1 MPYPLPQQPNAA
13 GGQWVRLLPPI
24 GCPGLEQWVLPMEF
38 GRWSELGYRRGPI
51 PADELELF
59 WLPAT
64 SRWNEP
70 IGSCAIELLINPR
83 QSIPSPITVTW
94 GDGSSSVV
102 PWPALSRTAPRLRH
116 VYGQR
121 SDVTVQVQLG
131 MLVAVLSVALVG
143 CPVPPSQLL
152 NNRDGGSS
160 TAAGSKAAGPAGV
173 IQPLIPSAGISGE
186 PYDGRHA
193 VIWRL
198 RLHPNG
204 GLGLMPDPASGEPA
218 LAVVQESGFVSRATR
233 WYSGDGPPPS
243 GDGAGLQPPPAVG
256 DFYLDRLS
264 GQVYELSP

>member
-1 MPYPLPQQPNAA
+1 MPYPLPEPPATAGAA
-13 GGQWVRLLPPI
+13 RVRLLPPI

-51 PADELELF
+51 PADDLELF
-59 WLPAT
+59 WLPADP
-64 SRWNEP
+64 RWNEP
-70 IGSCAIELLINPR
+70 IGSCPIELLINPR
-83 QSIPSPITVTW
+83 QSIPSPITVSW

-152 NNRDGGSS
+152 NNRDGGGS
-160 TAAGSKAAGPAGV
+160 TAAGSTTSGGTTR
-173 IQPLIPSAGISGE
+173 GSGE

-193 VIWRL
+193 VVWKL

-204 GLGLMPDPASGEPA
+204 GLGFMPDPTSGEPA
-218 LAVVQESGFVSRATR
+218 LAVVQESGVGSRATR

-264 GQVYELSP
+264 GQVYELSA

>member
-1 MPYPLPQQPNAA
+1 MPYPLPEPPTTAGAA
-13 GGQWVRLLPPI
+13 RVRLLPPV
-24 GCPGLEQWVLPMEF
+24 GCPGLEQWVLPMDY

-51 PADELELF
+51 PAGDLELF

-83 QSIPSPITVTW
+83 QSIPSPITVSW
-94 GDGSSSVV
+94 GDGASNVV

-121 SDVTVQVQLG
+121 ADVTVQVQLG
-131 MLVAVLSVALVG
+131 MLVATLHVALVG

-152 NNRDGGSS
+152 NNRDGGGG
-160 TAAGSKAAGPAGV
+160 TIGGGTAGV
-173 IQPLIPSAGISGE
+173 IQPLIPSVGISGQ

-193 VIWRL
+193 VIWHL

-204 GLGLMPDPASGEPA
+204 GLGFMPDPASGEPA
-218 LAVVQESGFVSRATR
+218 LAVVQESGVGSRATR

-243 GDGAGLQPPPAVG
+243 GDGAPLQPPPAVG
-256 DFYLDRLS
+256 DFYLDRVT
-264 GQVYELSP
+264 GQVYELSS

>member
-1 MPYPLPQQPNAA
+1 MPYPLPEPPTTAGAA
-13 GGQWVRLLPPI
+13 RVRLLPPV
-24 GCPGLEQWVLPMEF
+24 GCPGLEQWVLPMDY

-51 PADELELF
+51 PAGDLELF

-83 QSIPSPITVTW
+83 QSIPSPITVSW
-94 GDGSSSVV
+94 GDGASNVV

-121 SDVTVQVQLG
+121 ADVTVQVQLG
-131 MLVAVLSVALVG
+131 MLVATLHVALVG

-152 NNRDGGSS
+152 NNRDGGGG
-160 TAAGSKAAGPAGV
+160 TIGGGTAGV
-173 IQPLIPSAGISGE
+173 IQPLIPSAGISGQ

-193 VIWRL
+193 VIWHL

-204 GLGLMPDPASGEPA
+204 GLGFMPDPASGEPA
-218 LAVVQESGFVSRATR
+218 LAVVQESGVGSRATR

-243 GDGAGLQPPPAVG
+243 GDGAPLQPPPAVG
-256 DFYLDRLS
+256 DFYLDRVT
-264 GQVYELSP
+264 GQVYELSS

>member
-1 MPYPLPQQPNAA
+1 MPYPLPEPPTTAGAA
-13 GGQWVRLLPPI
+13 RVRLLPPV
-24 GCPGLEQWVLPMEF
+24 GCPGLEQWVLPMDY

-51 PADELELF
+51 PAGDLELF

-83 QSIPSPITVTW
+83 QSIPSPITVSW
-94 GDGSSSVV
+94 GDGASNVV

-121 SDVTVQVQLG
+121 ADVTVQVQMG
-131 MLVAVLSVALVG
+131 MLVATLRVALVG

-152 NNRDGGSS
+152 NNRDGGGG
-160 TAAGSKAAGPAGV
+160 TIGGGTAGV
-173 IQPLIPSAGISGE
+173 IQPLIPSAGISGQ

-193 VIWRL
+193 VIWHL

-204 GLGLMPDPASGEPA
+204 GLGFMPDPASGEPA
-218 LAVVQESGFVSRATR
+218 LAVVQESGVGSRATR

-243 GDGAGLQPPPAVG
+243 GDGAPLQPPPAVG
-256 DFYLDRLS
+256 DFYLDRVT
-264 GQVYELSP
+264 GQVYELSS

>member
-1 MPYPLPQQPNAA
+1 MPYPLPEPPTTAGAA
-13 GGQWVRLLPPI
+13 RVRLLPPV
-24 GCPGLEQWVLPMEF
+24 GCPGLEQWVLPMDY

-51 PADELELF
+51 PAGDLELF

-83 QSIPSPITVTW
+83 QSIPSPITVSW
-94 GDGSSSVV
+94 GDGASNVV

-121 SDVTVQVQLG
+121 ADVTVQVQLG
-131 MLVAVLSVALVG
+131 MLVATLRVALVG

-152 NNRDGGSS
+152 NNRDGGGG
-160 TAAGSKAAGPAGV
+160 TIGGGTAGV
-173 IQPLIPSAGISGE
+173 IQPLIPSAGISGQ

-193 VIWRL
+193 VIWHL

-204 GLGLMPDPASGEPA
+204 GLGFMPDPASGEPA
-218 LAVVQESGFVSRATR
+218 LAVVQESGVGSRATR

-243 GDGAGLQPPPAVG
+243 GDGAPLQPPPAVG
-256 DFYLDRLS
+256 DFYLDRVT
-264 GQVYELSP
+264 GQVYELSS